1 MTSGKS
7 GDDGPP
13 PADDEG
19 RSLLFGWSKGGE
31 EPGKGGENPPQPPGS
46 GSSAAAP
53 ATVPAGEDVGG
64 SADPWDLAGALA
76 SLEANQQRIL
86 ALLADLTSTL
96 VSDGE
101 GRSDLAEAAR
111 TIAGATEWSNNIKAA
126 MDAHL
131 ATVGRLLE
139 GLKGER
145 GDLAKVVAELKGREE
160 GLKQQQETLDKGIQ
174 ELRDLWKL
182 VNERTLKIETAK
194 KELAHYYKAWCSG
207 AATMQENMI
216 ALSTLLRSS
225 HARMQESV
233 NNNVEAQLE
242 ISTRTLRNVRDF
254 KKQNDG
260 FLDRFDEGGKELLG
274 AIRREWTDT
283 RRWTVPALAVALVF
297 SVPSTALVGAI
308 GQSEFGIFARHN
320 ETQGWRREFL
330 ERYGDRLK
338 ACASEALNTKS
349 VVRCSFDVTWQ

>member
-31 EPGKGGENPPQPPGS
+31 EAGKGGENPPQPPGS

-283 RRWTVPALAVALVF
+283 RRWTVPALAAVLFVAVLSFPV
-297 SVPSTALVGAI
+297 LGAWA
-308 GQSEFGIFARHN
+308 QSELGLFSSFEQKRAVERMLWN
-320 ETQGWRREFL
+320 
-330 ERYGDRLK
+330 RYGHHVSTCSLR
-338 ACASEALNTKS
+338 ALEKQRT
-349 VVRCSFDVTWQ
+349 VRCSFDVRG